1 VSIFRNGWTLSMTLS
16 MTVDATLSMHSRCA
30 SVSMLYE
37 RYDCT
42 DSVGQQL
49 RPNHREISRAHG
61 K

>member
-1 VSIFRNGWTLSMTLS
+1 MRTTNLS